1 MGNGK
6 RLVAEVTMPHG
17 KKTTIDVTTDKKNYG
32 FDLAKLKEIYGDSN
46 VKEKR

>member
-1 MGNGK
+1 MAKDK

-32 FDLAKLKEIYGDSN
+32 YDLAKLKEVYGDSN
-46 VKEKR
+46 VKEKH